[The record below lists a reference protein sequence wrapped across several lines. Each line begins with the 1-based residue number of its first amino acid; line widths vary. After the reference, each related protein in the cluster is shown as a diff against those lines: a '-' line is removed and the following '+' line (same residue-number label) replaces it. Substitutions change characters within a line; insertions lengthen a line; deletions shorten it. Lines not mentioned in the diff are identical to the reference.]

1 MGGNRVGVVTVASW
15 SVETCPNCQKSS
27 SVELDSDARL
37 CLECRH
43 EWAPSSVTA
52 EMFAHPVPRF
62 AEAPTDLAAV
72 PEPAPS
78 GATAGPVTAA
88 RSRYLGCEVM
98 VHEVDAIGTITEIDD
113 AGMSTVTF
121 GSGFYIVC
129 APDEFTVTDAR
140 VIEDETI
147 TALATTDMAIAAQVL
162 RAGAA
167 TIEDHD
173 GVRHLTLAPDGWLPD
188 EPGVMPVV
196 EHGAAYAIATL
207 ATTHGIA
214 TEDLLAMADL
224 LDNAADAAKGAT
236 S

>member
-1 MGGNRVGVVTVASW
+1 MTVASW
-15 SVETCPNCQKSS
+15 SVETCPHCFKSS

-52 EMFAHPVPRF
+52 ETFARPAETVDVP
-62 AEAPTDLAAV
+62 APILAAV
-72 PEPAPS
+72 PEPATGG
-78 GATAGPVTAA
+78 GAEGPVTAA

-98 VHEVDAIGTITEIDD
+98 VHEVDAVGVITEIDD

-129 APDEFTVTDAR
+129 APDEFTVTDAK

-236 S
+236 TQ

>member
-1 MGGNRVGVVTVASW
+1 MTVTSW
-15 SVETCPNCQKSS
+15 SVETCPHCFKSS

-52 EMFAHPVPRF
+52 ETFARPIETITPTATVLV
-62 AEAPTDLAAV
+62 AAPDTQVDTSA
-72 PEPAPS
+72 S
-78 GATAGPVTAA
+78 GPVTAA

-98 VHEVDAIGTITEIDD
+98 VHEVDAVGVITEIDD

-129 APDEFTVTDAR
+129 APDEFTVTDAK

-236 S
+236 TQ